1 MKVWGK
7 SDSKSCKGVEDKL
20 EQLGTV
26 GLLVGLKE
34 MM

>member
-7 SDSKSCKGVEDKL
+7 SGSKSCKGVEDKQ
-20 EQLGTV
+20 EQLRTV
-26 GLLVGLKE
+26 GLLVALEE